1 MYKYLKKELK
11 MKNSTSI
18 ILALGIFLGLASL
31 GCYIEEA
38 ITSMNQAQRTVVVKG
53 LAEKEVLA
61 DSVVWP
67 VVFRV
72 NAASLDELYAS
83 IAVGNGKIQDYL
95 QKNGIDAKEINVIA
109 PAIEDKN
116 LYSSEGNKP
125 IYNFS
130 ALCTITVN
138 SKKVKKIAELSQSV
152 ADLVKDGIA
161 IDSQYARI
169 AYSFTSLNALKPAM
183 IENATKNARDVAQ
196 KFAKDSES
204 NLGKIKKANQ
214 GLFSV
219 TTPDNY
225 QPEIMKVRVVSTV
238 EYYLID

>member
-1 MYKYLKKELK
+1 MNKV
-11 MKNSTSI
+11 TSI

-38 ITSMNQAQRTVVVKG
+38 MTSINQAQRTVVVKG

-61 DSVVWP
+61 DNVVWP

-72 NAASLDELYAS
+72 NAASLDELHTL
-83 IAVGNGKIQDYL
+83 VGTGNAKVQEYL
-95 QKNGIDAKEINVIA
+95 LKNGMEAKEINIMA

-125 IYNFS
+125 IYNYS

-138 SKKVKKIAELSQSV
+138 SNKVQAIAKLSQSI

-161 IDSQYARI
+161 IDSQSARI
-169 AYSFTSLNALKPAM
+169 AYSFTSLNSLKPTM
-183 IENATKNARDVAQ
+183 IEEATKNARDVAQ
-196 KFAKDSES
+196 KFAKDSDS

-219 TTPDNY
+219 TTPDSY

-238 EYYLID
+238 EYYLVD